1 MKLYTFKKN
10 QIMSSV
16 GEDGSRSWVV
26 AVLLTGRSTG
36 AGRQSM
42 AQRAAS
48 LIWIDGAA
56 AEPHLKSVG
65 ALSGKPL
72 QKGCFGVV

>member
-1 MKLYTFKKN
+1 M
-10 QIMSSV
+10 
-16 GEDGSRSWVV
+16 
-26 AVLLTGRSTG
+26 AVLLMGRSTG